1 MYLSGS
7 KWSMRK
13 KRRRPPNPWRIL
25 ALVVLIGGAVYF
37 ERAIVPS
44 VPPLFVPTATP
55 TRSSAAVLLEAQSL
69 FQAGK
74 LAQAETAYEEA
85 ISVDPKQVNN
95 YIDLSRIQAL
105 SGELDKAET
114 SARDALLIDSNS
126 AAAQAMLAWVLD
138 LRANQAGTVQDRLQL
153 LDQAQQAVDRAMK
166 QNPGSALVHAINAQ
180 VLIDQYLFANQ
191 QDAYQQASD
200 EARKAV
206 SIDPTSLDAQY
217 ALGVVMESTGN
228 YPDALDAY
236 QTALRANGN
245 LSLLH
250 LKVGDMYLAEAT
262 QGIGDASP
270 QDLTDA
276 AISSYVH
283 ASSLA
288 PNDTIPLRRI
298 VQAYSRTGQYARAS
312 QYAADAVRLAP
323 EDPYL
328 HGLLGQMLR
337 KNNELQQ
344 AVVELGWAV
353 RGGRIPGEWTVDGK
367 SVQITDSSRLEGQF
381 KVGDQVQIQTTTDV
395 NGALV
400 AQSVVAVNP
409 GTPVVDSTG
418 SAITGEIQAIQDPVA
433 IEGLRLDPGDSRSV
447 ELYYTYALA
456 LAENGQCDLAVQVSQ
471 AILLGIQNDDTA
483 RFNAEE
489 ALRTC
494 GAEVTPTPTPAATA
508 AP

>member
-13 KRRRPPNPWRIL
+13 KRRRPPNPWRI
-25 ALVVLIGGAVYF
+25 VILIGLIGAAFYF
-37 ERAIVPS
+37 ERVIVPS
-44 VPPLFVPTATP
+44 VPPLFVPTSTP

-74 LAQAETAYEEA
+74 LSQAETAYEEA

-95 YIDLSRIQAL
+95 YIDLARIQAL

-138 LRANQAGTVQDRLQL
+138 LKANQAGNDQDRLKF
-153 LDQAQQAVDRAMK
+153 LDQAQQAIDRALK

-180 VLIDQYLFANQ
+180 VQIDQYLFANE
-191 QDAYQQASD
+191 QDAYQLASD
-200 EARKAV
+200 EAKKAV
-206 SIDPTSLDAQY
+206 AIDPASLDAQY

-228 YPDALDAY
+228 YEDALVAY

-262 QGIGDASP
+262 QGVGDASP
-270 QDLTDA
+270 QDLTDS
-276 AISSYVH
+276 AINSYVH
-283 ASSLA
+283 AASLA

-312 QYAADAVRLAP
+312 QYAADAVHLAP
-323 EDPYL
+323 DDPYL

-337 KNNELQQ
+337 KNNQLQE

-367 SVQITDSSRLEGQF
+367 SIQVTDSTRLEGQF
-381 KVGDQVQIQTTTDV
+381 SVGDQVQIQTTTDV
-395 NGALV
+395 NDALV
-400 AQSVVAVNP
+400 AQSIAPINP
-409 GTPVVDSTG
+409 GTPVVDATENVV
-418 SAITGEIQAIQDPVA
+418 TGEVQAMQDSVV
-433 IEGLRLDPGDSRSV
+433 IEGLRLDPGDARSV

-456 LAENGQCDLAVQVSQ
+456 LSEAGECDLAIQVSQ

-494 GAEVTPTPTPAATA
+494 GAEVTPTATPAATA